1 MLFFAKKLPNA
12 QARGRRCVCG
22 QCDGNGGVRNC
33 GGVALVYGPGG
44 PDGPNGQAGG
54 ATVYPGGLQCR
65 SGVGRRGQMCRRG
78 MRAM

>member
-33 GGVALVYGPGG
+33 GGVARAVWQRWHAGDGGVALAYGPGG
-44 PDGPNGQAGG
+44 PDGPNGQRGG
-54 ATVYPGGLQCR
+54 ATG
-65 SGVGRRGQMCRRG
+65 
-78 MRAM
+78 